1 MTVKVGTQWFEEDSA
16 VRMRMGESAMKNT
29 RGTIRAQSGTQ
40 SGDRRDVHLI
50 LAAKIRVSPV
60 FSQVS
65 PEFPD
70 PQMP

>member
-29 RGTIRAQSGTQ
+29 RGTIRAQSGD
-40 SGDRRDVHLI
+40 GRGVHLI

>member
-1 MTVKVGTQWFEEDSA
+1 MTVKVGTQWFEEDFA

-29 RGTIRAQSGTQ
+29 RGTIRAQ